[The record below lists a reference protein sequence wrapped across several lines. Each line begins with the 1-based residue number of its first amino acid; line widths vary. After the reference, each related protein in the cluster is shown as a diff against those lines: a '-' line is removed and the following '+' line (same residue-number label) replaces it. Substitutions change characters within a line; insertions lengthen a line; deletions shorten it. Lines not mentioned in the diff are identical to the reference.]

1 MLKRLPSPVFLWYS
15 VIIFGVSGS
24 VIRVLSDIGAQ
35 NLVDDRN
42 PISFC
47 NILFAG
53 NACAVVILYI
63 IHSKVWTRNNLSKL
77 QLNEWLALVTVSL
90 LANCLAPSL
99 LFIAIETTMVTSV
112 VLISQLEPPLLLFLA
127 FLFLKESIK
136 PLSFIGSIICL
147 IGVVL
152 IIFMQSHTQGLG
164 IGKGELFAALSALI
178 YALSTI
184 IARQW
189 LAAVPLGIF
198 TVFRSAVGTVVFF
211 IVANYLF
218 GPEHFADIL
227 SPFLWK
233 WMLIYGALIIVSGQ
247 LAWDFGIQSSSSV
260 DISISTSFAPVA
272 GVVGAFLILG
282 ETPEMSHYIGGGVL
296 VIGISIGLISVFI
309 NRKAEIKK
317 QQEIK
322 ASDTPMLIDAEVK
335 AGFKGV

>member
-1 MLKRLPSPVFLWYS
+1 
-15 VIIFGVSGS
+15 
-24 VIRVLSDIGAQ
+24 
-35 NLVDDRN
+35 
-42 PISFC
+42 
-47 NILFAG
+47 
-53 NACAVVILYI
+53 
-63 IHSKVWTRNNLSKL
+63 
-77 QLNEWLALVTVSL
+77 
-90 LANCLAPSL
+90 
-99 LFIAIETTMVTSV
+99 
-112 VLISQLEPPLLLFLA
+112 
-127 FLFLKESIK
+127 
-136 PLSFIGSIICL
+136 
-147 IGVVL
+147 
-152 IIFMQSHTQGLG
+152 MQSHTQGLG

-260 DISISTSFAPVA
+260 DISISTSFAPVG

-309 NRKAEIKK
+309 NRKATTGIWTT
-317 QQEIK
+317 
-322 ASDTPMLIDAEVK
+322 D
-335 AGFKGV
+335 